1 MDIYVEKGFTL
12 DECNR
17 MADLIAT
24 NKQAFV
30 NIMML
35 EELGLVVIDEKL
47 ALKCG
52 VVTLISFMV
61 LGVFP
66 ALPYIIGYGI
76 IKSTNQHLL
85 LFWLLELLNSSVWAT
100 RKQQ

>member
-1 MDIYVEKGFTL
+1 
-12 DECNR
+12 

-35 EELGLVVIDEKL
+35 EEFGLVVIDEKL

-76 IKSTNQHLL
+76 IKSTNQHLR